1 MSDDRELVG
10 NEFIIANPIY
20 DIVFKRLMEDT
31 ENARYLIKTLLGED
45 IIDIQVKPQEV
56 VMPKGLK
63 ERITKQY
70 PQSPIS
76 FSVLRF
82 DFVATILDRSGRS
95 QKVLIEVQQCKKTH
109 DVMRFRNYL
118 ARHYQQSDEVSR
130 TVKDNSATLEEPLH
144 IVSIYILNFELPF
157 ILTPAVKIARE
168 YIDLMS
174 NERLVGVRDEFAE
187 QLTHDCIIIQTKR
200 IKSSSET
207 ELDALLSIF
216 EQKYFVG
223 SNRYIKIY
231 SPPTDNK
238 SLLHFTRT
246 LVNIASSPKDLEE
259 MEAEEALRRMVDG
272 DFNEAAREM
281 RSQIASQSETI
292 AEQKKEL
299 TDNKKELTDKD
310 KKLADKDKKLADKDK
325 EIAELRAKL
334 SAVKK

>member
-1 MSDDRELVG
+1 MSDDSDLVG

-45 IIDIQVKPQEV
+45 IVDIQVKPQEV
-56 VMPKGLK
+56 VMSKGLQ
-63 ERITKQY
+63 ERIAKRHPESQI
-70 PQSPIS
+70 P

-130 TVKDNSATLEEPLH
+130 TVDGDSVRSSKPLH

-174 NERLVGVRDEFAE
+174 NERLVGVRENFAE

-200 IKSSSET
+200 IKGSSET

-223 SNRYIKIY
+223 GNRSIKTY

-246 LVNIASSPKDLEE
+246 LIKIASSPKDLEE
-259 MEAEEALRRMVDG
+259 LEAEEALRRMVEG
-272 DFNEAAREM
+272 DFNEEAQEM
-281 RSQIASQSETI
+281 RAKIAVR
-292 AEQKKEL
+292 
-299 TDNKKELTDKD
+299 D
-310 KKLADKDKKLADKDK
+310 KKLAKKEKELIDKEKEIANKEK
-325 EIAELRAKL
+325 EIAELRARL
-334 SAVKK
+334 SALKK